1 MTAASNLKCN
11 TPLQIES
18 MTPKNYDQLGSGER
32 HAIALGLQQHLSI
45 RAIARA
51 LGRSPSTI
59 SREIARN
66 SGGAG
71 YASRLAQ
78 QRCARRRIHS
88 RARPKLCR
96 SGPLFA
102 VVRDWLRHKHW
113 SPQQIAARLRRLY
126 PDNPRMHVSHE
137 SIYTCIYAQP
147 RGELK
152 KELVSCLRM
161 AHAKRWP
168 RSKGQDRRK
177 EVQDLLSIHVRPPE
191 VCDRQFPGHWE
202 GDLIKGARN
211 ASAIGTLVERTT
223 RLVVLVKLPHPHPA
237 TAAHVLQAFSDKLNS
252 IAAPM
257 RKTLTYDRGREMAEH
272 QALTE
277 ITGVRVYFCDP
288 YKPWQRGT
296 NENTNG
302 LLRQFLPKG
311 TDLSGYSQEQLDAV
325 ADLLNERPRQTLGWS
340 TPLEVYGEHLAR
352 LALAPDALH

>member
-1 MTAASNLKCN
+1 MTTKTYEQLDAS
-11 TPLQIES
+11 
-18 MTPKNYDQLGSGER
+18 ER
-32 HAIALGLQQHLSI
+32 HAIALGLQQHLSL

-66 SGGAG
+66 RGGGG
-71 YASRLAQ
+71 YVSRLAQ
-78 QRCARRRIHS
+78 QRCTRRRIHS
-88 RARPKLCR
+88 RARPKLH
-96 SGPLFA
+96 SEGPLLP
-102 VVRDWLRHKHW
+102 VVQDWLRHKYW
-113 SPQQIAARLRRLY
+113 SPQQIAAALRQHY
-126 PDNPRMHVSHE
+126 PDDPRMHASHE

-161 AHAKRWP
+161 AHSKRWP
-168 RSKGQDRRK
+168 RSRGLDRRK
-177 EVQDLLSIHVRPPE
+177 EVEDLLSIHVRPPE
-191 VCDRQFPGHWE
+191 VRDRQFPGHWE
-202 GDLIKGARN
+202 GDLIKGANN

-223 RLVVLVKLPHPHPA
+223 RLVVLVKLPHPNPG
-237 TAAHVLQAFSDKLNS
+237 TAAHVLQAFSDKLNA

-272 QALTE
+272 QALFD

-311 TDLSGYSQEQLDAV
+311 TDLSVYSQEQLDAV
-325 ADLLNERPRQTLGWS
+325 ADLLNGRPRQTLGWR
-340 TPLEVYGEHLAR
+340 TPLQVYGEHLAR
-352 LALAPDALH
+352 LTLAPEEVI